1 MRYIYSTILA
11 AFLTA
16 NVYAQ
21 AVNAYGKVTNLSGNT
36 INVANI
42 NETNDTFEDGEFVI
56 VMQMQDDVIGAN
68 TSNNSSFGNL
78 SSIES
83 AGLYDIVDIVSHTE
97 SGGVPNTI
105 TFSRPL
111 KFTPN
116 ISSNTSVQIISFP
129 TLGSPDYTT
138 TANMTALDWNGNV
151 GGVLAFNVDGIFTL
165 AHDISA
171 DGDGFRGGS
180 TDKNQTNGNCED
192 NVFISSW
199 TSRAYKGEG
208 IYKNTSSSF
217 EAARGK
223 ILNGGGGGSSHNGG
237 GGGGGN
243 FTAGGDGGVGWGCR
257 NTSGRSSGGLGGIAL
272 SAHISSAR
280 VFLGGGAGA
289 GERNNGWNTSG
300 GDGGGII
307 LIKAD
312 EVRTSGFCGG
322 ISISANGEDALNIG
336 NDGAGG
342 AGAGGSIV
350 IEVNTW
356 NISGT
361 CPINIEANGG
371 DGGNVNS
378 GTHGGGG
385 GGGQGVVIYSIA
397 VPTTNT
403 TTTTNNG
410 TGGCSNNSNPCNS
423 VAGTGSG
430 TNGSG
435 ISGGSTG
442 GPLPILLQS
451 FDAELIK
458 ESLVELKWVTSTE
471 LNNSHFI
478 VERSQDGYDW
488 EEVAKVL
495 AEGNSVTNIDYVAY
509 DNNPLYGVS
518 YYRLKQVDFDGTL
531 TIFKIK
537 TIINEQELEAS
548 IYPNP
553 TKDILNVVIEDET
566 SFSVKLYNSVG
577 QLMELPM
584 TYSGNKMT
592 LNTTAM
598 DKGFYLVVIENGNTS
613 LTRTV
618 IIE

>member
-1 MRYIYSTILA
+1 MKFIYATILA
-11 AFLTA
+11 VFVIA
-16 NVYAQ
+16 NINGQ

-36 INVANI
+36 INVSNI
-42 NETNDTFEDGEFVI
+42 NETNDTFEDGDFII
-56 VMQMQDDVIGAN
+56 VMQMQDDVIGTN
-68 TSNNSSFGNL
+68 TSDNSSFGNL

-129 TLGSPDYTT
+129 TLGSPNYTT
-138 TANMTALDWNGNV
+138 TANMTALDWDGNI
-151 GGVLAFNVDGIFTL
+151 GGVLAFNVDAVFTI
-165 AHDISA
+165 AHDISVDA
-171 DGDGFRGGS
+171 NGFRGGS
-180 TDKNQTNGNCED
+180 NDKNQTNGNCED
-192 NVFISSW
+192 NVFISTW
-199 TSRAYKGEG
+199 TDRAYKGEG
-208 IYKNTSSSF
+208 IYKNTSTSF

-223 ILNGGGGGSSHNGG
+223 ILNGGGGGSAHNGG

-243 FTAGGDGGVGWGCR
+243 YTAGGDGGVGWGCR

-272 SAHISSAR
+272 STHISSSR

-289 GERNNGWNTSG
+289 GEKNNGWDTSG

-312 EVRTSGFCGG
+312 EVRTSGSCGSLN
-322 ISISANGEDALNIG
+322 ITADGEDALNIG

-356 NISGT
+356 NIALS
-361 CPINIEANGG
+361 CPINIEASGG
-371 DGGNVNS
+371 DGGSVNS

-385 GGGQGVVIYSIA
+385 GGGQGAIIYSIS
-397 VPTTNT
+397 VPSTNT

-410 TGGCSNNSNPCNS
+410 TGGCSNNSSPCNS
-423 VAGTGSG
+423 IAGTGGGVNG
-430 TNGSG
+430 TG

-451 FDAELIK
+451 FDATLIK
-458 ESLVELKWVTSTE
+458 SNLVELKWVTSSE
-471 LNNSHFI
+471 INNSHFI
-478 VERSQDGYDW
+478 VERSIDGFEW

-495 AEGNSVTNIDYVAY
+495 SEGNSVANVDYIAY
-509 DNNPLYGVS
+509 DNNPKFGVS
-518 YYRLKQVDFDGTL
+518 YYRLKQVDYDGTL
-531 TIFKIK
+531 TIYKIK
-537 TIINEQELEAS
+537 TVINEEEIEAS

-553 TKDILNVVIEDET
+553 AKDVLNVVIEDEYN
-566 SFSVKLYNSVG
+566 FSVKLYNSLG
-577 QLMELPM
+577 QLMELPIS
-584 TYSGNKMT
+584 YSANKVS
-592 LNTTAM
+592 LNTENM
-598 DKGFYLVVIENGNTS
+598 DKGFYFVVVENGNSS
-613 LTRTV
+613 LTKSV

>member
-1 MRYIYSTILA
+1 MRYIYSAILVV
-11 AFLTA
+11 AFTTNL
-16 NVYAQ
+16 YAQ

-36 INVANI
+36 INVSNI

-56 VMQMQDDVIGAN
+56 VMQMQDDVIGTN

-78 SSIES
+78 SNIES
-83 AGLYDIVDIVSHTE
+83 AGLYDIIDIVSHTE

-116 ISSNTSVQIISFP
+116 ISSNTSVQVISFP

-138 TANMTALDWNGNV
+138 TANMTALDWDGNV

-171 DGDGFRGGS
+171 DGNGFRGGS
-180 TDKNQTNGNCED
+180 TDKNQTSGGCED
-192 NVFISSW
+192 NVFISTW
-199 TSRAYKGEG
+199 TTRAYKGEG

-223 ILNGGGGGSSHNGG
+223 ILNGGGGGSAHNGG

-272 SAHISSAR
+272 STHISSAR

-307 LIKAD
+307 LIKAN

-322 ISISANGEDALNIG
+322 ISITADGENGLDIG

-350 IEVNTW
+350 IEVNSW

-361 CPINIEANGG
+361 CPITIQANGG
-371 DGGNVNS
+371 DGGSVNS

-403 TTTTNNG
+403 TTNTNNG

-423 VAGTGSG
+423 VAGTGGG

-435 ISGGSTG
+435 VSGGSTG

-518 YYRLKQVDFDGTL
+518 YYRLKQVDYDGTL
-531 TIFKIK
+531 TVFKIK
-537 TIINEQELEAS
+537 TIINDQELEAS
-548 IYPNP
+548 IFPNP
-553 TKDILNVVIEDET
+553 TKDILNVVIEDENT
-566 SFSVKLYNSVG
+566 YQVKLYNSVG
-577 QLMELPM
+577 QLIELPM
-584 TYSGNKMT
+584 TYSGNKVT
-592 LNTTAM
+592 LNTTGM
-598 DKGFYLVVIENGNTS
+598 EKGFYLVVVENGNTS

>member
-1 MRYIYSTILA
+1 MRYIYSTILVV
-11 AFLTA
+11 AFTTNL
-16 NVYAQ
+16 YAQ

-36 INVANI
+36 INVSNI

-56 VMQMQDDVIGAN
+56 VMQMQDDVIGTN

-83 AGLYDIVDIVSHTE
+83 AGLYDIIDIVSHTE

-116 ISSNTSVQIISFP
+116 ISSNTSVQVISFP

-138 TANMTALDWNGNV
+138 TANMTALDWDGNV

-171 DGDGFRGGS
+171 DGSGFRGGS
-180 TDKNQTNGNCED
+180 TDKNQTNGSCED
-192 NVFISSW
+192 NVFISTW
-199 TSRAYKGEG
+199 TTRAYKGEG

-243 FTAGGDGGVGWGCR
+243 FTTGGDGGVGWGCR
-257 NTSGRSSGGLGGIAL
+257 NTSGRSCGGLGGLGL

-289 GERNNGWNTSG
+289 GERNNGWNTAG

-322 ISISANGEDALNIG
+322 ISITADGENGLDIG

-350 IEVNTW
+350 IEVNNW

-361 CPINIEANGG
+361 CPITIQANGG
-371 DGGNVNS
+371 DGGSVNS

-403 TTTTNNG
+403 TTNTNNG

-423 VAGTGSG
+423 VAGTGGG

-509 DNNPLYGVS
+509 DNNPLYGIS
-518 YYRLKQVDFDGTL
+518 YYRLKQVDYDGTL
-531 TIFKIK
+531 TVFKIK
-537 TIINEQELEAS
+537 TIINDQELEAS
-548 IYPNP
+548 IFPNP
-553 TKDILNVVIEDET
+553 TKDILNVVIEDENAYQ
-566 SFSVKLYNSVG
+566 VKLYNSVG

-584 TYSGNKMT
+584 TYSGNKVT
-592 LNTTAM
+592 LNTTDM
-598 DKGFYLVVIENGNTS
+598 EKGFYLVVIENGNTS